1 MGTDARPSDSDGD
14 RAANT
19 SSGLLDLPSVAAA
32 RRPPAGRARR
42 RRRGRHRGRSAQ
54 QLRPGRRQGHAGTP
68 RTRPPAGRTPTPAP
82 TSAERRRRELRSL
95 DRQIRALDATIR
107 RLNDSGQG
115 GSAAELRRQRAEL
128 AFAALGRGR
137 PGRGGP
143 ARPRAPRTRLRG
155 DLIRNVLLGLLAG
168 AILGVLLAY
177 LLERLDRRL
186 KSLEELE
193 EVYELPILA
202 RIPRSRTFSKRGRRG
217 RDEALSKTLG
227 FSEEAEAFRSLRTNL
242 RYFNV
247 DGTSKSVLVVS
258 PVSGDGK
265 STIARYLAITMASMG
280 DSVVLVDADLRK
292 QDSGVAPAEDGLSLV
307 LAGFELDQALT
318 EVPITYDAVSQE
330 SRMLVEMPSGPLPP
344 NPSELLESG
353 RMRWVIAQLQNRF
366 DYVIIDSP
374 ALMTVSDALSLVPQV
389 SSVLVVGG
397 FEHTTRRAAEALRK
411 QLSLLQARPLGV
423 VANFF
428 VVTEERLLLR
438 LRPEE
443 GEEGKKG

>member
-1 MGTDARPSDSDGD
+1 MDD
-14 RAANT
+14 
-19 SSGLLDLPSVAAA
+19 
-32 RRPPAGRARR
+32 
-42 RRRGRHRGRSAQ
+42 
-54 QLRPGRRQGHAGTP
+54 
-68 RTRPPAGRTPTPAP
+68 
-82 TSAERRRRELRSL
+82 
-95 DRQIRALDATIR
+95 
-107 RLNDSGQG
+107 
-115 GSAAELRRQRAEL
+115 
-128 AFAALGRGR
+128 
-137 PGRGGP
+137 
-143 ARPRAPRTRLRG
+143 
-155 DLIRNVLLGLLAG
+155 
-168 AILGVLLAY
+168 
-177 LLERLDRRL
+177 
-186 KSLEELE
+186 
-193 EVYELPILA
+193 
-202 RIPRSRTFSKRGRRG
+202 
-217 RDEALSKTLG
+217 
-227 FSEEAEAFRSLRTNL
+227 
-242 RYFNV
+242 
-247 DGTSKSVLVVS
+247 TSKSVLVVS

-292 QDSGVAPAEDGLSLV
+292 QDSGVPPAEDGLSLV

-389 SSVLVVGG
+389 SGVLVVGG

-428 VVTEERLLLR
+428 ASQKSDYYYDYDKKK
-438 LRPEE
+438 
-443 GEEGKKG
+443 GKKG